1 MCLAALSCGT
11 CLGPQLG
18 GDELEFA
25 LVVELEAAL
34 GALRRLVR
42 DAVVEEARLGDLLGR
57 PLLQLLLE
65 LLAPNRPD
73 VRLKHVSAA

>member
-1 MCLAALSCGT
+1 M
-11 CLGPQLG
+11 
-18 GDELEFA
+18 
-25 LVVELEAAL
+25 ELEAAL

-73 VRLKHVSAA
+73 VRLKHVSAASSFATHAGQSIDRTCTSRVDE